1 MGDRQWDHVPQ
12 QWNSGPLLRKC
23 FPKQGLPSGPG
34 KSVMI
39 YALSWLW
46 PSYSLALAANPP
58 LGPQGGSRVG
68 GESSLR
74 AGGGKG
80 QTERLLALG
89 SVICVCAACLVPSFH
104 KAGCTKGF
112 DSYLGLSSLF
122 PHFCTSTVLSLWL
135 GLGYSAAALGRGD
148 L

>member
-1 MGDRQWDHVPQ
+1 MPQ
-12 QWNSGPLLRKC
+12 QWNSGQLLKKC

-58 LGPQGGSRVG
+58 PAPQGASWVG

-74 AGGGKG
+74 AWGGKG
-80 QTERLLALG
+80 WTEGLLALG
-89 SVICVCAACLVPSFH
+89 SVICVHAACLVPSLH

-122 PHFCTSTVLSLWL
+122 PHFCTCTVLSLRL
-135 GLGYSAAALGRGD
+135 GTGYSAAALGRGD